1 MYMDDRIKALA
12 AQKRLIETKQ
22 AQLAEKAVALEAKL
36 ADAFGE
42 AGVYAS
48 SASVTLEEWP
58 DGHTYGWLSYAF
70 GRLRVGH
77 RTSDD
82 DMADAHAGIPED
94 ERTNA
99 YQPLASCS
107 PNWLVRLLD
116 ETMIGSLLDDIAARL
131 DQQEL
136 RLDGSL
142 SALRTVLSAEAAKLD
157 EQLAKNL
164 ERMNSDTLK
173 TRSDELLD
181 AIHLHTGDGLTR
193 SSSFLESVCA
203 EILRERGVTL
213 PKDKSISPLVDACI
227 DCLEWPDRDALEDA
241 KRFFAGVKSICG
253 GIGALRTHFGTAHG
267 ASSHRPPLDA
277 SYAMFAKNA
286 SVAVAIFLID
296 CHARRSEAP
305 LNGGAK
311 ESLSSVEQL
320 ISPPEKA

>member
-1 MYMDDRIKALA
+1 MDDRIKALA
-12 AQKRLIETKQ
+12 TQKRVIETKQ
-22 AQLAEKAVALEAKL
+22 AQQAEKAVALEAKMVE
-36 ADAFGE
+36 AFGE
-42 AGVYAS
+42 TGVYAS
-48 SASVTLEEWP
+48 SASVILEEWP
-58 DGHTYGWLSYAF
+58 DGYTYGWLSYAF
-70 GRLRVGH
+70 GQLRVGH

-82 DMADAHAGIPED
+82 DMADTRAGIPED

-107 PNWLVRLLD
+107 SNWLVRLLD
-116 ETMIGSLLDDIAARL
+116 ETMIGSLLDDMAAGL
-131 DQQEL
+131 DQQEV
-136 RLDGSL
+136 RIDTTL
-142 SALRTVLSAEAAKLD
+142 SALRTVLSAGSATLD
-157 EQLAKNL
+157 AQLAENL

-203 EILRERGVTL
+203 EILRERGVAL
-213 PKDKSISPLVDACI
+213 PKDNPISPLVDACI
-227 DCLEWPDRDALEDA
+227 DCLEWPDRDALEDV

-296 CHARRSEAP
+296 CHARRSEASHDD
-305 LNGGAK
+305 GTR
-311 ESLSSVEQL
+311 ESLSSVKQL
-320 ISPPEKA
+320 ISPPENA